1 MFGSLD
7 TVLSRPDVL
16 SAPQPGPSVDQ
27 AAVTLAPEP
36 VLIDDV
42 SVELGGVDVVRSAS
56 IGVAAGQV
64 LALLGPSGCGKTTL
78 LRTIAGLQR
87 AHRGSIT
94 IGDHVVCDR
103 GTFVPPEKRRVGM
116 VFQDGGLFPHL
127 SVAENVGFG
136 LRHHPDPERR
146 VADML
151 TLVGMEEFTDRLP
164 GTLSG
169 GQRQRIAVARA
180 LAPEPSILLLD
191 EPFSALDA
199 GLRVQ
204 IRREVKRL
212 LVSLGITTIVVTHDQ
227 EEAFAMGEQIAVM
240 ADGVIEQVGTP
251 AELYESPASPW
262 VAEFVGDG
270 VRVEGALS
278 AGTLITPLGPLPAHA
293 AGAAPLVD
301 GPAVA
306 IVRPEQLGLLP
317 GDTATVVDI
326 EYYGHDVRYDVA
338 LDDGAMATV
347 RAVRAEFAID
357 DRVDLAF
364 AGDSVPTWPTVGSR
378 AQ

>member
-7 TVLSRPDVL
+7 TVLTRPDVS
-16 SAPQPGPSVDQ
+16 SAPSADEV
-27 AAVTLAPEP
+27 VTALSPEP
-36 VLIDDV
+36 VVVDAV
-42 SVELGGVDVVRSAS
+42 SVELGGIDVVRSAS
-56 IGVAAGQV
+56 IEVAAGQV

-87 AHRGSIT
+87 SRAGSIT
-94 IGDHVVCDR
+94 IGDHVVCSR
-103 GTFVPPEKRRVGM
+103 STFVAPEKRRVGM

-127 SVAENVGFG
+127 TVAENIGFG
-136 LRHHPDPERR
+136 LRHHPDPAARA
-146 VADML
+146 ADML
-151 TLVGMEEFTDRLP
+151 TLVGMEGYAARLP

-169 GQRQRIAVARA
+169 GQQQRIAVARA
-180 LAPEPSILLLD
+180 LAPEPSVLLLD

-212 LVSLGITTIVVTHDQ
+212 LADLGITTIVVTHDQ

-262 VAEFVGDG
+262 VAAFVGDG
-270 VRVEGALS
+270 VRVEGSLS
-278 AGTLITPLGPLPAHA
+278 NGMITTPLGPLPVHG
-293 AGAAPLVD
+293 AGHLPLVD
-301 GPAVA
+301 GPVVA
-306 IVRPEQLGLLP
+306 IVRPEQLELRP

-326 EYYGHDVRYDVA
+326 EYYGHDVRYDVL
-338 LDDGAMATV
+338 LDDGTAATV
-347 RAVRAEFAID
+347 RAQRADFAID
-357 DRVDLAF
+357 DRVSLAF
-364 AGDSVPTWPTVGSR
+364 AGGSVPTWPI
-378 AQ
+378 A